1 MVKLLNSKFSNDQ
14 IQNDIRK
21 TVFELKNDEQF
32 HCKLWQLENFE
43 LKNVRRQ
50 NNKL

>member
-43 LKNVRRQ
+43 LKNVRLQ